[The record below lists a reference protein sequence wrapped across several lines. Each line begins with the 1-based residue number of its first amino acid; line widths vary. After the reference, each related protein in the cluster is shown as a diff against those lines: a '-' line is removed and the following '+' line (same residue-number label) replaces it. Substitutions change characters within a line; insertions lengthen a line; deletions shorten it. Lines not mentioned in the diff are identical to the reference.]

1 MNYGNIAVVGNGISA
16 GLLTYLLS
24 HKNKITLFQDKD
36 YIYSSIPEII
46 PRKYFFETLGLN
58 NNDQLKIIDSTKSHI
73 TDFMISQNNSCNLH
87 SMITNDS
94 FYVFDKEKLSSF
106 LISSSTLKDIKYE
119 KITDIN
125 LLKKFDLIF
134 DCRGKKAILN
144 DSNYNTRI
152 ILPAKTK
159 CSYIILKSDKNFL
172 NTRMSFWKNHLKNKQ
187 TFFVIPTGINKFS
200 IGCSYNPNQ
209 YLNNDNLIEI
219 ASQYGF
225 EISNNQIISSG
236 EALPSILKSSTTIKN
251 VIPVGEAYESSCP
264 LTEYGVL
271 KSLNQIFKIVGN
283 PFIQLPIKRPV
294 NNTEIDPHI
303 PMELFS

>member
-24 HKNKITLFQDKD
+24 HKNQITLFQDKD
-36 YIYSSIPEII
+36 YMYSSIPEIL
-46 PRKYFFETLGLN
+46 PRNYFFETLGLN
-58 NNDQLKIIDSTKSHI
+58 KNDQLKIIDSTKSHI
-73 TDFMISQNNSCNLH
+73 TDFMISQNNLCNLH

-94 FYVFDKEKLSSF
+94 FYIFDQKKLSNF
-106 LISSSTLKDIKYE
+106 LISSSILKEIKYE
-119 KITDIN
+119 KINNIN
-125 LLKKFDLIF
+125 FLKKFDLIF

-159 CSYIILKSDKNFL
+159 CSYIILKSNKDFL
-172 NTRMSFWKNHLKNKQ
+172 NTRMLFWKNHLKNKQ
-187 TFFVIPTGINKFS
+187 TFFVIPTGFNKVS

-264 LTEYGVL
+264 LTEYGIL

-283 PFIQLPIKRPV
+283 PFIPLPIKRPV
-294 NNTEIDPHI
+294 KNTEIDPHI